1 MAYPKRKML
10 VEYLFYDRRWLI
22 AFCLGLV
29 SILASCGGAAPIE
42 GIKVTPPISLLDLL
56 PQARVAAIVPGKL
69 EAGVEIR
76 EVSVEGK
83 SERVFFFQAGTELI
97 FPLRIEQAAVL
108 ETAVALLPDAWEKG
122 GDGVTFYVAVRRE
135 GEIVPAYLFSQ
146 HVHPRIVPEQRGW
159 QPVRLDL
166 TSLRDTDIELIL
178 GTHPGPNID
187 PTYDWAVW
195 KDPRLYNPATDPN
208 ELSHPLPSSN

>member
-1 MAYPKRKML
+1 ML

-29 SILASCGGAAPIE
+29 SILASCGDAAPIE

-76 EVSVEGK
+76 EVSVEEK
-83 SERVFFFQAGTELI
+83 SERVLFFQPGTELI

-108 ETAVALLPDAWEKG
+108 ETAVALLPGAWEKG

-195 KDPRLYNPATDPN
+195 KDPRLYNPALDPQG
-208 ELSHPLPSSN
+208 SSGPQRE

>member
-1 MAYPKRKML
+1 ML
-10 VEYLFYDRRWLI
+10 MEYLFCGRRWLI

-42 GIKVTPPISLLDLL
+42 GIKVTPPTSLLDLL
-56 PQARVAAIVPGKL
+56 PQARVTATVPDWL
-69 EAGVEIR
+69 QAGVEIR
-76 EVSVEGK
+76 EVNVEEK
-83 SERVFFFQAGTELI
+83 SERVFFFQPGTELI

-135 GEIVPAYLFSQ
+135 GEVVPAYLFSQ
-146 HVHPRIVPEQRGW
+146 HVQPQIVPEQRGW

-166 TSLRDTDIELIL
+166 TSLRGTDIELIL

-195 KDPRLYNPATDPN
+195 RNPRLYNPAI
-208 ELSHPLPSSN
+208 ESGELPSPEPK

>member
-1 MAYPKRKML
+1 M
-10 VEYLFYDRRWLI
+10 
-22 AFCLGLV
+22 

-76 EVSVEGK
+76 EVSVEEK
-83 SERVFFFQAGTELI
+83 SERVFFFQPGTELI

-166 TSLRDTDIELIL
+166 TFLRDTDIELIL

>member
-1 MAYPKRKML
+1 MAHPKRKVL
-10 VEYLFYDRRWLI
+10 VETFFCRRRWLS
-22 AFCLGLV
+22 ASCLGFA

-42 GIKVTPPISLLDLL
+42 GIKVTPPTSLLDLF
-56 PQARVAAIVPGKL
+56 PQARVTAAVPGKL

-76 EVSVEGK
+76 EVNVEEK
-83 SERVFFFQAGTELI
+83 SERVFFFQPGTELI

-108 ETAVALLPDAWEKG
+108 ETAVALLSDAWEKG

-135 GEIVPAYLFSQ
+135 GEVVPAYLFSQ

-187 PTYDWAVW
+187 PTHDWAVW
-195 KDPRLYNPATDPN
+195 KNPRLYNPALDPD

>member
-1 MAYPKRKML
+1 MGHPRST
-10 VEYLFYDRRWLI
+10 RWLVAI
-22 AFCLGLV
+22 GSAAIFCLV
-29 SILASCGGAAPIE
+29 SCSGSAPIA
-42 GIKVTPPISLLDLL
+42 GMKVTGPISLLDLL
-56 PQARVAAIVPGKL
+56 PQARVTATVDWL
-69 EAGVEIR
+69 QAGVEIR
-76 EVSVEGK
+76 EVSVEEK
-83 SERVFFFQAGTELI
+83 PERVFFFQPGTELI

-166 TSLRDTDIELIL
+166 KSLRDTDIELIL
-178 GTHPGPNID
+178 GTHPGPNTD
-187 PTYDWAVW
+187 PNYDWAVW
-195 KDPRLYNPATDPN
+195 KDPRIYNPAIDSDEFPPVPQTR
-208 ELSHPLPSSN
+208 

>member
-1 MAYPKRKML
+1 MAHPKRKML
-10 VEYLFYDRRWLI
+10 VEYLFYGRRWLI
-22 AFCLGLV
+22 ASCLGLV

-76 EVSVEGK
+76 EVSVEEK
-83 SERVFFFQAGTELI
+83 SERVFFFQPGTELI

-108 ETAVALLPDAWEKG
+108 ETAVALLSDAWEKG

-166 TSLRDTDIELIL
+166 TFLRDTDIELIL

-195 KDPRLYNPATDPN
+195 KDPRLYNPVTDPN

>member
-1 MAYPKRKML
+1 METFFCRQ
-10 VEYLFYDRRWLI
+10 RWLT
-22 AFCLGLV
+22 FPWLGLV

-42 GIKVTPPISLLDLL
+42 GIKVTPPTSLLDLL
-56 PQARVAAIVPGKL
+56 PQARVTAAGPDWL
-69 EAGVEIR
+69 QAGVEIR
-76 EVSVEGK
+76 EVSVEEK
-83 SERVFFFQAGTELI
+83 PERVFFFQPGTELI

-135 GEIVPAYLFSQ
+135 GEVVPAYLFSQ

-195 KDPRLYNPATDPN
+195 KDPRLYNPALEPE
-208 ELSHPLPSSN
+208 ELLHPQTK

>member
-1 MAYPKRKML
+1 ML
-10 VEYLFYDRRWLI
+10 VEYLFYGRRWLI

-29 SILASCGGAAPIE
+29 SILASCGGAGPIE
-42 GIKVTPPISLLDLL
+42 GIRVTPPTSLLDLF
-56 PQARVAAIVPGKL
+56 PQARITATVPDWL
-69 EAGVEIR
+69 QAGVDIR
-76 EVSVEGK
+76 TVSVEAK
-83 SERVFFFQAGTELI
+83 SERVFFFQPGTELI

-135 GEIVPAYLFSQ
+135 GEVVPAYLFSQ
-146 HVHPRIVPEQRGW
+146 HVQPQLVPEQRGW

-195 KDPRLYNPATDPN
+195 KDPRLYNPALEPE
-208 ELSHPLPSSN
+208 ELLRPQTK

>member
-1 MAYPKRKML
+1 ML
-10 VEYLFYDRRWLI
+10 VEYLFYGRRWLI

-42 GIKVTPPISLLDLL
+42 GIKVTPPTSLLDLL
-56 PQARVAAIVPGKL
+56 PQARVTATVADWL
-69 EAGVEIR
+69 QAGVEIR
-76 EVSVEGK
+76 TENIEGE
-83 SERVFFFQAGTELI
+83 SERVFFFQPGTELI

-122 GDGVTFYVAVRRE
+122 GDGVTFYIAVRRE
-135 GEIVPAYLFSQ
+135 GEVVPAYLFSQ

-195 KDPRLYNPATDPN
+195 KDPRLYNPAM
-208 ELSHPLPSSN
+208 ESGELPSPEPK